1 MDYFGYVAA
10 FLTTICWIPQV
21 IHTYRTREL
30 AGISLVMYIILV
42 SGLICWVIY
51 GALMNALPILI
62 ANTITVIL
70 AASILALKI
79 RSVIHA
85 NRLKA

>member
-85 NRLKA
+85 KRLKA